1 MDGDRAKIGKC
12 ISIATESK
20 DRETFMRSFALLAL
34 GSVYNPGTGND
45 VSLKY
50 LNSLENVEL
59 ISTFDWA
66 GHILKELMDE
76 VKKYQKFSPEHLEKD
91 HQIGSCLIIL
101 AVWVTLLSFFP
112 DISSLCAIYVV
123 LTMLQKVIRYCLK
136 IYKFVNSWFL
146 LSFSHRSPI
155 WTILICHPTEAT
167 KSTTVYP
174 GSAMSEM
181 RTSTL

>member
-1 MDGDRAKIGKC
+1 MKLKELYRDGDRAKIGRC

-76 VKKYQKFSPEHLEKD
+76 VKKYQKFSPERLEKD

-101 AVWVTLLSFFP
+101 AVWVTFSPFSLFSH
-112 DISSLCAIYVV
+112 DISSDCIICFFCFFPY
-123 LTMLQKVIRYCLK
+123 
-136 IYKFVNSWFL
+136 
-146 LSFSHRSPI
+146 RSPT
-155 WTILICHPTEAT
+155 WTTLICHLTEAT

-174 GSAMSEM
+174 AFAMSGM

>member
-1 MDGDRAKIGKC
+1 
-12 ISIATESK
+12 
-20 DRETFMRSFALLAL
+20 MRSFALLAL

-76 VKKYQKFSPEHLEKD
+76 VKKYQKFSPERLEKD

-101 AVWVTLLSFFP
+101 AVCVTFFSLFP
-112 DISSLCAIYVV
+112 MISHRCVLFLYVV
-123 LTMLQKVIRYCLK
+123 LLK
-136 IYKFVNSWFL
+136 NFCINSRFIC
-146 LSFSHRSPI
+146 FFCFFPYRSPT
-155 WTILICHPTEAT
+155 WTTLICHLTEAT

-174 GSAMSEM
+174 AFAMSGM